1 MVQLVETLDGIK
13 AMKRIIISLSLL
25 SFMFS
30 CAEKAVPEVQ
40 KPEPVEQ
47 GEYRSVTMVIPPI
60 SLDDEEPMTK
70 INLDLNSLMYLWA
83 EKDSVGIFTDLG
95 SQIYF
100 SMAEGVGQSVATF
113 DGGGLALKKGS
124 SYYSYFPFVPDYYID
139 KEAIP
144 VNFMGQVQ
152 DGNGNLTSASLGNH
166 CFMVAKGEADDVTGN
181 LMFSYERL
189 QMPFMF
195 VIPVEAGT
203 YTSLDVCAGADL
215 IAVSGT
221 MNAISLDKVI
231 HDAVYD
237 DHLTIGLKNVTFT
250 EPETIVVTAMLPPFD
265 INAKQLT
272 INLTKSDGTIVT
284 SSVFGKS
291 FALGKAYRNA
301 PNFSVAPSKVDISR
315 DAGTFDIR
323 ITAAGSS
330 TYAVTT
336 DVDWLTVSNAPTSGS
351 ATATVTI
358 NATKGSTKERTGHVI
373 VSESVTYKGTT
384 ITLQN
389 KIEVTQDIVGMVVKP
404 GDWDDSGEDLGGDAE

>member
-1 MVQLVETLDGIK
+1 MDGISI
-13 AMKRIIISLSLL
+13 MKRILISLSLL
-25 SFMFS
+25 SLVFS

-40 KPEPVEQ
+40 GLEPVEQ
-47 GEYRSVTMVIPPI
+47 GEYESVTMVIPPI
-60 SLDDEEPMTK
+60 SFDDEVPMTK
-70 INLDLNSLMYLWA
+70 INLDLGSLKYLWA
-83 EKDSVGIFTDLG
+83 EKDSVGIFPDLG

-113 DGGGLALKKGS
+113 DGGGWALKRGS
-124 SYYSYFPFVPDYYID
+124 SYYSYFPFVADYYID

-144 VNFMGQVQ
+144 VNFKGQVQ

-166 CFMVAKGEADDVTGN
+166 CFMVAKGEADESTGN
-181 LMFSYERL
+181 LMFTYERL

-203 YTSLDVCAGADL
+203 YTSLDVCAGDDV

-231 HDAVYD
+231 HDAVYE
-237 DHLTIGLKNVTFT
+237 DHLTVGLKNVTFANS
-250 EPETIVVTAMLPPFD
+250 ETLVVTAMLPPFD
-265 INAKQLT
+265 INGKQLT
-272 INLTKSDGTIVT
+272 VNLTKSDGTVVT
-284 SSVFGKS
+284 SSVFGKA

-301 PNFSVAPSKVDISR
+301 PNFSVSPTNVNIPG

-323 ITAAGSS
+323 ITAAGTS
-330 TYAVTT
+330 TYSVTT
-336 DVDWLTVSNAPTSGS
+336 DVDWLTVSNAPTTSS
-351 ATATVTI
+351 ATVKI
-358 NATKGSTKERTGHVI
+358 NATKGTTKERTGHVI
-373 VSESVTYKGTT
+373 VSESVTYKGKT

-389 KIEVTQDIVGMVVKP
+389 KIEVTQDVVGMVVIP